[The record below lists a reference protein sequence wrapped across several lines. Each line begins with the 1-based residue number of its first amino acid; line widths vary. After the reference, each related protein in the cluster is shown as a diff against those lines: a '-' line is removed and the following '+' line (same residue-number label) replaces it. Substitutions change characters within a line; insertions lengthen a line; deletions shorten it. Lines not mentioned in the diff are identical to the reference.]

1 MSNQTGKVKVFL
13 TGAFSKVSRLPLPA
27 MRHTAAV
34 KRDRNHSFLLQ
45 SAPRAYALGGESGE

>member
-1 MSNQTGKVKVFL
+1 MSNQTVKLEVSL
-13 TGAFSKVSRLPLPA
+13 TGAPDKVSRLLLPA